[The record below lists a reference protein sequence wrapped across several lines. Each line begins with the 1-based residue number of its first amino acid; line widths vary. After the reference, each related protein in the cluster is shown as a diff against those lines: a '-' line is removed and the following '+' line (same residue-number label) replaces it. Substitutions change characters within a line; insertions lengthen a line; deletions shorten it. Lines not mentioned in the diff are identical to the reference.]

1 MNEPLQDPAA
11 PDEPWFLPPCDPE
24 AAFDAPAIVTPTR
37 AAAPAEASPVS
48 STDQAL
54 AAWRD
59 VTVARRAAWEQEEAR
74 RTQRIVASARAAG
87 VGVALLLTGGAAFA
101 AVRVLTG
108 PAAIPPTPVVAPAPP
123 PGEAHAPATTLRA
136 APAPTSAAGPVVVPG
151 SEKVFWS
158 EGKAWTQV
166 DVAGHAPAEL
176 RWSDAAG
183 KPVLDPWPCRGRHDD
198 TIRCMSARWPA
209 RLDAALADGAA
220 PGSWTVSVCNDV
232 ACTPVGALTV
242 PAP

>member
-1 MNEPLQDPAA
+1 
-11 PDEPWFLPPCDPE
+11 
-24 AAFDAPAIVTPTR
+24 
-37 AAAPAEASPVS
+37 
-48 STDQAL
+48 
-54 AAWRD
+54 
-59 VTVARRAAWEQEEAR
+59 
-74 RTQRIVASARAAG
+74 
-87 VGVALLLTGGAAFA
+87 
-101 AVRVLTG
+101 
-108 PAAIPPTPVVAPAPP
+108 
-123 PGEAHAPATTLRA
+123 
-136 APAPTSAAGPVVVPG
+136 VVVPG

-176 RWSDAAG
+176 RWADAAG
-183 KPVLDPWPCRGRHDD
+183 NPVLDPWPCRGRHDD

-220 PGSWTVSVCNDV
+220 PGSWTVSVCNDA